1 MEGAGDDEASTTGEK
16 GEASNSALERGVVG
30 RCPAG
35 RHRER
40 QRAGGDSK
48 TVDPHAELL
57 AEKQYP
63 SAMDC
68 AKCHEHIYEEW
79 RSSAH
84 AYASISPMF
93 NKFEQRINELAEGTV
108 GDFCMRCHS
117 TVSTSM
123 GEKRYVPLWD
133 RTEVAREGVTC
144 ITCHRIQ
151 EEYNRVNGERRI
163 VPGSIYDPMT
173 GGGDGSTLK
182 DVIAKRDQYKVKTGP
197 GGAGQDIHTNIFH
210 FAQIT
215 RSDFCIS
222 CHQVA
227 VQPQIKLEVVWE
239 QYRASPAAQ
248 KGITCQDCHM
258 GKDPGLATGFDLD
271 NAAIVSGQ
279 PIGEKRAHHDHSF
292 PGPGYAIAHPGI
304 FPHPA
309 KNNLDQAKA
318 FTIQDW
324 MAFNW
329 LPTSYQIANDDGTK
343 TNETLVWGSDDFESL
358 VSAGKIKTNGIAPA
372 WIDKDRSQAYDII
385 QNNLAALQKKLKQR
399 DRIMANSSRLDGP
412 FFRDKPRLGRPLKF
426 YYKVTNLNPGH
437 NFPSGS
443 LGAQPEIWL
452 DVALISP
459 EGSNVWESGY
469 VDDHGDFC
477 DLHSD
482 FVHSNQIG
490 YDEQLFNLQSKFL
503 TTNVKGTDR
512 EMYLPVNLD
521 FDQLPLV
528 RPGGQPVSVLNHPPF
543 VRMEQRS
550 LPPLGSRLAKYT
562 VPAALMQTP
571 GQYKL
576 AIRLRSRAEPI
587 YFMRFCRSTLEMQKL
602 MNERTANVHAY
613 AVEFDVQ

>member
-1 MEGAGDDEASTTGEK
+1 MTHQRSRRYVSRGTIPRGIAFVGA
-16 GEASNSALERGVVG
+16 LLLI
-30 RCPAG
+30 
-35 RHRER
+35 
-40 QRAGGDSK
+40 AGGPVVARGADPA
-48 TVDPHAELL
+48 TDPHSELF

-68 AKCHEHIYEEW
+68 AKCHERIYEEW

-93 NKFEQRINELAEGTV
+93 NKFEQRINELASGTV

-144 ITCHRIQ
+144 ITCHRID
-151 EEYNRVNGERRI
+151 EEYNRVDGERRV
-163 VPGSIYDPMT
+163 VPGSIYAAMT
-173 GGGDGSTLK
+173 GSGNGANLK
-182 DVIAKRDQYKVKTGP
+182 EVIAHKDQYKVKTAP

-248 KGITCQDCHM
+248 KGIQCQDCHM
-258 GKDPGLATGFDLD
+258 GKDPGLANGYDLD
-271 NAAIVSGQ
+271 HAAVVSGQ
-279 PIGEKRAHHDHSF
+279 PIGAKRTHHDHSF

-304 FPHPA
+304 FPHPS
-309 KNNLDQAKA
+309 KDNLDQAKA
-318 FTIQDW
+318 FRIQDW

-329 LPTSYQIANDDGTK
+329 LPGSYRIQNDNGTY
-343 TNETLVWGSDDFESL
+343 TNVTLVWGSDDFEGY
-358 VSAGKIKTNGIAPA
+358 VSSGKIKTNCISPL

-385 QNNLAALQKKLKQR
+385 QNNLTAIQKKLRQR
-399 DRIMANSSRLDGP
+399 DQIMANGSRLDGP
-412 FFRDKPRLGRPLKF
+412 FFREKPRLGRPLKF

-459 EGSNVWESGY
+459 GGTNIWESGY

-503 TTNVKGTDR
+503 TTDVKGTDR
-512 EMYLPVNLD
+512 EMYLPVNID
-521 FDQLPLV
+521 FDQLPFI
-528 RPGGQPVSVLNHPPF
+528 RPGANPVSVMNHPPF
-543 VRMEQRS
+543 IRMEQRS
-550 LPPLGSRLAKYT
+550 LPPLGSRLARYT
-562 VPAALMQTP
+562 VPGAVMQSP

-576 AIRLRSRAEPI
+576 AVRLRSRAEPI
-587 YFMRFCRSTLEMQKL
+587 YFMRFCRSTLEMQRL
-602 MNERTANVHAY
+602 MNERTANIHPY
-613 AVEFDVQ
+613 AVEFDVE